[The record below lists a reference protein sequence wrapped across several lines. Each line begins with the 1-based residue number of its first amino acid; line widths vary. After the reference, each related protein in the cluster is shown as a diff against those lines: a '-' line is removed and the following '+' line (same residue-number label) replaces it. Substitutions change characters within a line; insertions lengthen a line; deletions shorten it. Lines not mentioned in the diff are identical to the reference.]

1 MYRPPVFR
9 EDRTE
14 VLHALIRTHPL
25 GTLITHGAHG
35 LMANLL
41 PFTLVEN
48 ESGSPLLRTHLA
60 RANSQLADLHAGNE
74 ALVLF
79 QGPHAYVSPGWY
91 PSKAEHEKVVPT
103 WNYVMVQARGQPQL
117 IDDEAWLREQ
127 ISHLTDT
134 QEQHRPTPWK
144 VTDAP
149 KDFITGLL
157 KAIVGLEIPVR
168 QIEGK
173 WKVSQ
178 NRSASDRQGVAD
190 GLRREDNALAMA
202 DLVATHRKDQL

>member
-14 VLHALIRTHPL
+14 MLHALIRAHPL
-25 GTLITHGAHG
+25 GTLITHGANG

-48 ESGSPLLRTHLA
+48 ENGSALLRTHLA
-60 RANSQLADLHAGNE
+60 RANNQLADLHAGNE

-103 WNYVMVQARGQPQL
+103 WNYVMVQARGMPQL
-117 IDDEAWLREQ
+117 IDDEGWLREQ

-134 QEQHRPTPWK
+134 QEHHRPTPWK

-149 KDFITGLL
+149 EDFITGLL
-157 KAIVGLEIPVR
+157 KAIIGLEIPVL

-178 NRSASDRQGVAD
+178 NRSASDRQGLAD
-190 GLRREDNALAMA
+190 GLRQEDNAPAMA

>member
-1 MYRPPVFR
+1 MY
-9 EDRTE
+9 
-14 VLHALIRTHPL
+14 ALIRAHPL
-25 GTLITHGAHG
+25 GTLITHGANG
-35 LMANLL
+35 LTANLL

-48 ESGSPLLRTHLA
+48 EDGTALLRAHLA
-60 RANSQLADLHAGNE
+60 RPNSQLTDLREGGE

-79 QGPHAYVSPGWY
+79 QGPQAYVTPSWY

-103 WNYVMVQARGQPQL
+103 WNYVMVQARGKPRL
-117 IDDEAWLREQ
+117 IDDADWLRAQ

-134 QEQHRPTPWK
+134 QEHHRPTSWK

-149 KDFITGLL
+149 EDFITGLL
-157 KAIVGLEIPVR
+157 KAIIGLEISVR

-178 NRSASDRQGVAD
+178 NRSAADRQGVAD
-190 GLRREDNALAMA
+190 GLRQEDSASPMA
-202 DLVATHRKDQL
+202 ALVAAHRKDRP

>member
-9 EDRTE
+9 EDRT
-14 VLHALIRTHPL
+14 VMLHALIRAHPL
-25 GTLITHGAHG
+25 GTLITHGANG

-48 ESGSPLLRTHLA
+48 ENGSALLRTHLA

-149 KDFITGLL
+149 EDFITGLL
-157 KAIVGLEIPVR
+157 KAIIGLEIPVC

-178 NRSASDRQGVAD
+178 NRSAADRQGVAD
-190 GLRREDNALAMA
+190 GLRQEDNALAMA